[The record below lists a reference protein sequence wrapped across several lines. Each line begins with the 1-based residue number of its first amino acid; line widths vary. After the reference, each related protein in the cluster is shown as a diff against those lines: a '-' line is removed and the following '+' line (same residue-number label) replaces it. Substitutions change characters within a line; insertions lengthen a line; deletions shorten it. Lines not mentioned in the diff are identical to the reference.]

1 MVVIEATYAGQLRT
15 RITHGPSGAEL
26 ATDAPKDNHGRGESF
41 SPTDLVGVA
50 LGSCMLTVMGI
61 VAQRHGW
68 NMEGATAR
76 VEKHM
81 VADPDRRIGR
91 LVATVT
97 LPSGLPP
104 AAHAALE
111 QSARNCPV
119 HHTLHPDT
127 EVELCF
133 ETNS

>member
-1 MVVIEATYAGQLRT
+1 MHHLT
-15 RITHGPSGAEL
+15 RP
-26 ATDAPKDNHGRGESF
+26 DDQGRGMRGCRGE
-41 SPTDLVGVA
+41 VKE
-50 LGSCMLTVMGI
+50 
-61 VAQRHGW
+61 
-68 NMEGATAR
+68 EGATAR

-81 VADPDRRIGR
+81 VADPERRIGR
-91 LVATVT
+91 LVGTVT

-111 QSARNCPV
+111 QAARNCPV

-133 ETNS
+133 ETAERPVSEVHRIQRRSPDTGH